1 MEKGRSS
8 LETAIRLINNIL
20 AVVAAVMIVFMMV
33 CICYSVIVRFLGGP
47 SAPWIL
53 EISSYLMLYITF
65 LCMAWLQGQ
74 EGHVR
79 IDLFTSK
86 FSSRGRAVSD
96 IIMSLGGA
104 VVGFILAWKGSMV
117 TLDYFQRHV
126 TVMGILNTPQFVLMA
141 IIPVGGILLFL
152 QCLLQ
157 IWNSMWKALTQTDL
171 SSEEPAP

>member
-1 MEKGRSS
+1 MGKDRGA
-8 LETAIRLINNIL
+8 LDVAIGFINKIL
-20 AVVAAVMIVFMMV
+20 AVVAAAMIVFMMV

-53 EISSYLMLYITF
+53 EVSSYLMLYITF

-86 FSSRGRAVSD
+86 FSSRGRAASD

-104 VVGFILAWKGSMV
+104 GVGFILAWKGSMV
-117 TLDYFQRHV
+117 KTLP
-126 TVMGILNTPQFVLMA
+126 MGSMATSIL
-141 IIPVGGILLFL
+141 
-152 QCLLQ
+152 
-157 IWNSMWKALTQTDL
+157 
-171 SSEEPAP
+171 

>member
-1 MEKGRSS
+1 MGQGRGR
-8 LETAIRLINNIL
+8 LEAAIGFINKIL

-47 SAPWIL
+47 SVPWIV
-53 EISSYLMLYITF
+53 EVSSYLMLYITF

-86 FSSRGRAVSD
+86 FGSRGRAAFD
-96 IIMSLGGA
+96 IITSLGGA
-104 VVGFILAWKGSMV
+104 GVGFILAWKGAIV
-117 TLDYFQRHV
+117 TLDYFQRDV
-126 TVMGILNTPQFVLMA
+126 TVMGILNTPQFLLLA
-141 IIPVGGILLFL
+141 IIPSGGILLLL

-157 IWNSMWKALTQTDL
+157 IWRSVGKALLQTDL
-171 SSEEPAP
+171 ASEEVAP